1 MSRTRLI
8 LIPVLATEPA
18 PYLILDAGGAVLQ
31 RGRLALD
38 AGETPPPMRTV
49 AIAPGGD
56 VSVRWLDLPVGG
68 VTQVRA
74 AALWTLRD
82 DLAATP
88 DRVTVSLGRAVPTGE
103 PRMVVVAS
111 RALVEAW
118 GDYLDALGIQADVIL
133 PDMLTLEAPLAEDGL
148 AAVTFGTGLALRGH
162 RFAATI
168 QPDLLDLIA
177 GDRMV
182 HPVTEEAEVERL
194 MIAAALSPE
203 INLLD
208 AVGREKATDRR
219 GWRLAAGLAAFLLGL
234 VVAFNVPF
242 NWHGVAR
249 HVERHLRQSVGG
261 NQLLRQEPSPVRG
274 ELALIGSYLRFLGAA
289 NAAPVA
295 ALLAAGLGWALVRA
309 RPLAVLVLVPAV
321 TYYLLFLRL
330 HGTHHLRYVLPVYLL
345 LTWPAAAL
353 AARALGDGPARRR
366 LALAALGAALGW
378 GGLEAASVG
387 LRYAHDP
394 RYEAEAWLRAHVP
407 AGATVLGVAPNYTLP
422 RFPPGVRVER
432 REIWDYGGRQVGD
445 LVDLAPAY
453 VAIGTNLPARRA
465 RRERIEEFFQA
476 RGYRRQVEF
485 APRVSFFAR
494 EVEDLHS
501 LSPRVAIYARA
512 GAAATA
518 PAPGDQAYGTR

>member
-8 LIPVLATEPA
+8 LIPALATEPA
-18 PYLILDAGGAVLQ
+18 PYLILDAGGSVLQ

-68 VTQVRA
+68 VAQVRA

-133 PDMLTLEAPLAEDGL
+133 PDMLTLEAPLEEDGL

-177 GDRMV
+177 GDRVV

-203 INLLD
+203 VNLLD
-208 AVGREKATDRR
+208 AVGREKTADRR
-219 GWRLAAGLAAFLLGL
+219 GWRLAAGLAAAVL
-234 VVAFNVPF
+234 VSPLILTAAQA
-242 NWHGVAR
+242 AR
-249 HVERHLRQSVGG
+249 DT
-261 NQLLRQEPSPVRG
+261 
-274 ELALIGSYLRFLGAA
+274 GAA
-289 NAAPVA
+289 RQAEAETVELIAQVSPEAAGAPDPVA
-295 ALLAAGLGWALVRA
+295 A
-309 RPLAVLVLVPAV
+309 
-321 TYYLLFLRL
+321 F
-330 HGTHHLRYVLPVYLL
+330 
-345 LTWPAAAL
+345 
-353 AARALGDGPARRR
+353 
-366 LALAALGAALGW
+366 
-378 GGLEAASVG
+378 
-387 LRYAHDP
+387 
-394 RYEAEAWLRAHVP
+394 
-407 AGATVLGVAPNYTLP
+407 
-422 RFPPGVRVER
+422 
-432 REIWDYGGRQVGD
+432 RQ
-445 LVDLAPAY
+445 
-453 VAIGTNLPARRA
+453 
-465 RRERIEEFFQA
+465 
-476 RGYRRQVEF
+476 
-485 APRVSFFAR
+485 S
-494 EVEDLHS
+494 
-501 LSPRVAIYARA
+501 
-512 GAAATA
+512 AATA
-518 PAPGDQAYGTR
+518 PPPGGITSAAAVLFAAVEQVEGAELDIFVSDPEGGVRATVSYPTYQDLDALKSAVAAAGLRLNDTSTLDDAGRVVSDVTIGAAT